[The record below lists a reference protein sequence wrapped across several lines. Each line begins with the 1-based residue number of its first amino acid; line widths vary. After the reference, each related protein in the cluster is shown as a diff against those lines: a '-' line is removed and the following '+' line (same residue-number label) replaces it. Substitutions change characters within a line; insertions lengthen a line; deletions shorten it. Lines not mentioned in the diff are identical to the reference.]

1 MRALMVGRFQPLHNG
16 HLSVLRQLAEAS
28 DALIIGIGSAQYSH
42 TEKNPFTAGERH
54 LMISKT
60 LEAEGIDNYFIVP
73 ITDVNVYPLWV
84 AHVES
89 LVPPF
94 DEVFTNNPL
103 TELLFKQKGYKV
115 ENMPLYDR
123 NRYSGKSVR
132 ESMLSSSDPK
142 DWEELVP
149 PQVVE
154 VIKEVQGVE
163 RMHTIMENDE
173 YHE

>member
-1 MRALMVGRFQPLHNG
+1 MMVGRFQPFHNG
-16 HLSVLRQLAEAS
+16 HLSVVKQLAGS
-28 DALIIGIGSAQYSH
+28 SNALIIGIGSAQYSH

-60 LEAEGIDNYFIVP
+60 LEAEGIENYFIVP
-73 ITDVNVYPLWV
+73 ITDVNVYPIWV

-94 DEVFTNNPL
+94 DVVFSNNPL

-123 NRYSGKSVR
+123 SQYSGKCVR
-132 ESMLSSSDPK
+132 ETMLFSEDSK
-142 DWEELVP
+142 AWEKLVP
-149 PQVVE
+149 AQVVDVINE
-154 VIKEVQGVE
+154 VKGVE
-163 RMHTIMENDE
+163 RMRTIMENDE